1 MKYLKLFEE
10 YLNEA
15 KLPKRFTVKTKQT
28 IDGTVYSPG
37 DYALKNK
44 RAGGGIYLNMDN
56 GEMLGV
62 DAMNISKLEES
73 IPAKYAKGISKSTQS
88 KKKAQMKK
96 QAEMDDDDPDAYKEM
111 PGDTK
116 GKKNLKKG
124 KGTRDYEKMFG
135 SNKFLKEEIFVN
147 EDEKPEGDQGPISSS
162 KIEKALKTKAE
173 ETGVPIGLIRIIM
186 RRGMAAWKSGHK
198 PGAGQEQWGYA
209 RVNAFLTKGK
219 GLSAFNRLFR

>member
-10 YLNEA
+10 YLEE
-15 KLPKRFTVKTKQT
+15 
-28 IDGTVYSPG
+28 
-37 DYALKNK
+37 
-44 RAGGGIYLNMDN
+44 GIN
-56 GEMLGV
+56 
-62 DAMNISKLEES
+62 
-73 IPAKYAKGISKSTQS
+73 PKYAKGISKSTQS
-88 KKKAQMKK
+88 KKKTQMKK

-111 PGDTK
+111 PGDKK

-135 SNKFLKEEIFVN
+135 SNEVKLN
-147 EDEKPEGDQGPISSS
+147 EEKPEGDQGPIDSA
-162 KIEKALKTKAE
+162 KIEKALKKKAE

-186 RRGMAAWKSGHK
+186 RRGMAAWKSGHR

-219 GLSAFNRLFR
+219 GTWQGADKDVAKAVRDAGGIKKAPKKS

>member
-10 YLNEA
+10 YM
-15 KLPKRFTVKTKQT
+15 K
-28 IDGTVYSPG
+28 
-37 DYALKNK
+37 
-44 RAGGGIYLNMDN
+44 
-56 GEMLGV
+56 
-62 DAMNISKLEES
+62 ES

-88 KKKAQMKK
+88 KKKTQMKK

-116 GKKNLKKG
+116 GKKSLKKG
-124 KGTRDYEKMFG
+124 KGTSDYEKMFG
-135 SNKFLKEEIFVN
+135 DEKDESVRTLTDKELFEIYVSSVN
-147 EDEKPEGDQGPISSS
+147 EDENPEGDQGPISSS

-219 GLSAFNRLFR
+219 GTWQEADKDVAKAVRDAGGIKKAPKKS

>member
-10 YLNEA
+10 YL
-15 KLPKRFTVKTKQT
+15 
-28 IDGTVYSPG
+28 
-37 DYALKNK
+37 
-44 RAGGGIYLNMDN
+44 
-56 GEMLGV
+56 
-62 DAMNISKLEES
+62 EEE
-73 IPAKYAKGISKSTQS
+73 INPKYAKGISKSTQG

-111 PGDTK
+111 PGDKK

-147 EDEKPEGDQGPISSS
+147 EDEKPEGDQGPIDSA
-162 KIEKALKTKAE
+162 KIEKALKKKAE

-186 RRGMAAWKSGHK
+186 RRGMAAWKSGHR

-219 GLSAFNRLFR
+219 GTWQGADKDVAKAVRDAGGIKKAPKKS